1 MAAVAVTAPQ
11 QDTEPSDA
19 AERALAQIAGR
30 LGGLGISIADVNG
43 VVSDIS
49 GLAETQLELTQRA
62 ADDAE
67 AMRAAARELSD
78 SMTATRKAV
87 ERSGTTL
94 SESTEVIAT
103 TISDSVSTMGALSN
117 ASLQFQSAIETLSE
131 IVGRVGTASA
141 AIEGIARETQL
152 LAFNASVEAARA
164 GEAGRGFAII
174 AGAVKSLADQIKTFN
189 GENNASIA
197 TLEASLQKMQ
207 DETRKNADIAR
218 TAIEQAG
225 SATDANQNL
234 RSLAGTVA
242 ELVADIEGMAAPIE
256 RTQLSAARLDE
267 SLEAMVGTVG
277 SVNSKLDSAKE
288 GASSILS
295 ITEDLIVFVAECGVE
310 SEDSPMIALAQ
321 ETAGAVSER
330 FERAIAAGEVGLA
343 DLFDRNR
350 VPIKGT
356 DPQQYRTRY
365 LEFTD
370 KALPPIQ
377 EPVLKRDARIMF
389 CAAVDVDG
397 FLPTHNLIYSK
408 PQGKDPVWNAAN
420 CRNRRIFNDRTGL
433 SAGQSTRPFLLQ
445 TYRRDMGGGNFVL
458 MKDVSAPIYVRG
470 RHWGG
475 LRVAYK
481 V

>member
-1 MAAVAVTAPQ
+1 MSAVAAATPQ
-11 QDTEPSDA
+11 QDAEISESAEDA
-19 AERALAQIAGR
+19 LTQIAGR
-30 LGGLGISIADVNG
+30 LGRLGISIADVNG
-43 VVSDIS
+43 VVADIS

-67 AMRAAARELSD
+67 AMRSASLQLSQ
-78 SMTATRKAV
+78 SMDATRKAV
-87 ERSGTTL
+87 ERSGATL
-94 SESTEVIAT
+94 TESTEVIAT

-117 ASLQFQSAIETLSE
+117 ASLQFQTAIETLSE
-131 IVGRVGTASA
+131 IVGRVGKASA
-141 AIEGIARETQL
+141 AIESIARETQL

-164 GEAGRGFAII
+164 GDAGRGFAII

-197 TLEASLQKMQ
+197 TLESSLTKMQ
-207 DETRKNADIAR
+207 EDTRKNADLAR
-218 TAIEQAG
+218 SAIDQAG
-225 SATDANQNL
+225 SATGANQNL
-234 RSLAGTVA
+234 RALAQTVA
-242 ELVADIEGMAAPIE
+242 ELVADIESMAAPIE
-256 RTQLSAARLDE
+256 RTQQSATRLDE

-277 SVNSKLDSAKE
+277 SVNSKLDTAKE
-288 GASSILS
+288 GAGAILS

-321 ETAGAVSER
+321 ETAQTISER
-330 FERAIAAGEVGLA
+330 FEAAIAAGELGIS

-350 VPIKGT
+350 IAMKGT
-356 DPQQYRTRY
+356 DPQQYTTRY
-365 LEFTD
+365 IAFTD

-377 EPVLKRDARIMF
+377 EPVLKRDSRIMF
-389 CAAVDVDG
+389 CAAVDVEG
-397 FLPTHNLIYSK
+397 FLPTHNLVYSK